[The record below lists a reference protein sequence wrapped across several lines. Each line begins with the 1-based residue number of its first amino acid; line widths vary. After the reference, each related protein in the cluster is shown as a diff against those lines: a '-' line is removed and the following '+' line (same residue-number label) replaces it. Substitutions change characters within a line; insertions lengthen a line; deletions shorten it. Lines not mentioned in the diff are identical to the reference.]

1 MSDPL
6 AISAVSAVLQ
16 FYLFNLY
23 TPVSSVFGGKVTVT
37 SQAPDLV
44 QSSFGPNMKP
54 ENLVNLF
61 LHQVTYNPAWRNVG
75 LPSVASDGR
84 TRLSSPPL
92 ALDLHYLLTA
102 YGSADWQAEG
112 LLGYALMMLHENSII
127 TRGDISHA
135 LTHLTGSN
143 TDMIP
148 ALKAST
154 LADQVEM
161 IKITPATLGREEM
174 AWLWTALKADYRPT
188 FPFQVSVVLIQPQ
201 RNTRLALP
209 VLSRTV
215 GAIPIQP
222 AQILEIQYPLY
233 DPLSTSPDAIR
244 QTAAAFSDTVTV
256 KGEFLRQAIQVFL
269 TNSRYDVAFP
279 VPITQVTD
287 NSLQFVPNAQTTY
300 PAGVPPGIYDLVVQF
315 PDPSDPTRI
324 SQSSNSLP
332 VALAATLPDQ
342 AQTAT
347 KNSDGSY
354 TVSVNFTPNVWEG
367 QDVALSLSSTQP
379 PIPPATLFSVT
390 APAETFT
397 GNNNSA
403 LSFVFPSTLPA
414 GPLLGR
420 LQVDGVSSVLGID
433 GSKHP
438 PTFVGPMVTITL

>member
-6 AISAVSAVLQ
+6 AISGVSAVLQ
-16 FYLFNLY
+16 FYLHNLY
-23 TPVSSVFGGKVTVT
+23 TPVAAAFGGQVTVT

-44 QSSFGPNMKP
+44 QSSFGKNQKP
-54 ENLVNLF
+54 ENQVNIF

-75 LPSVASDGR
+75 LPSVADDGR

-127 TRGDISHA
+127 TRDDISHA
-135 LTHLTGSN
+135 LTNLGGTN
-143 TDMIP
+143 NMIP
-148 ALKAST
+148 ALKGST
-154 LADQVEM
+154 LADQIEM

-209 VLSRTV
+209 VLSLGV
-215 GAIPIQP
+215 QAIPIQP
-222 AQILEIQYPLY
+222 AQILSIQLPNG
-233 DPLSTSPDAIR
+233 

-256 KGEFLRQAIQVFL
+256 TGEFLRGVSQVWL
-269 TNSRYDVAFP
+269 SNPRYALQFP
-279 VPITQVTD
+279 VPVSNVSDT
-287 NSLQFVPNAQTTY
+287 SLQFVPGAQTTY
-300 PAGVPPGIYDLVVQF
+300 PAGVPPGIYSLVAQF
-315 PDPSDPTRI
+315 IDPTGTPELR
-324 SQSSNSLP
+324 STNSLSIG
-332 VALAATLPDQ
+332 LAATLPDQ

-347 KNSDGSY
+347 PNPDGSF

-379 PIPPATLFSVT
+379 PIPSATLFSAT
-390 APAETFT
+390 APAQPFT
-397 GNNNSA
+397 GQNNSG
-403 LSFVFPSTLPA
+403 LSFIFPATLPA

-420 LQVDGVSSVLGID
+420 LEVDGVSSQVQVNWNATPL
-433 GSKHP
+433 P
-438 PTFVGPMVTITL
+438 VFTGPMVTITL